1 MPDAAPS
8 GFPETADIETASAA
22 YAARFSGA
30 AGSWMLSVQES
41 VTRSLIKETP
51 GSTILDVGGGHGQL
65 AIPLA
70 HAGYR
75 MTVTGSD
82 QSCKHR
88 ISAEVEAGR
97 CSFVVANSLALPYGD
112 RTFDCVLCFRLL
124 THCER
129 WPDLVAE
136 LCRVSADAVIA
147 EYPTSRSVNR
157 IAPALFQAKKS
168 LEGNTRPWR
177 LFRDAEIEEAFSR
190 NGFVRERRVGQFCLP
205 IVLHRT
211 LRSPTVSRFL
221 EGACRLTG
229 LTRLFGS
236 PVIVRMIRS
245 CAASAASTGTT
256 KN

>member
-1 MPDAAPS
+1 MPEATPS
-8 GFPETADIETASAA
+8 GFPETADIETASDA

-30 AGSWMLSVQES
+30 AGAWMLGVQES
-41 VTRSLIKETP
+41 VTRSLVSEPP

-70 HAGYR
+70 RAGFR

-82 QSCKHR
+82 ASCRHR
-88 ISAEVEAGR
+88 LSAEVAAGR
-97 CSFVVANSLALPYGD
+97 CSFVVANSLALPYPE
-112 RTFDCVLCFRLL
+112 RAFDCVLCFRLL

-129 WPDLVAE
+129 WPELVAE
-136 LCRVSADAVIA
+136 LCRVSAGAVIA

-177 LFRDAEIEEAFSR
+177 LFRDEEIDEAFQR
-190 NGFVRERRVGQFCLP
+190 CGFVPEQRAGQFCLP

-221 EGACRLTG
+221 EGACRLAG

-236 PVIVRMIRS
+236 PVIVRMVRP

-256 KN
+256 KS